1 MHNNKKES
9 THLLLFILGG
19 IVLFIL
25 SNVIE
30 ELRVSQGTTIAVY
43 VIAISS
49 IILLTGYSGQV
60 SLGHGALMA
69 IGAYAAAVLRFEF
82 NLPIILCF
90 ISAVLAAAVGGLLL
104 GVAAAR
110 LSGPYLA
117 GTTLALAIG
126 LPSLANQFPILGG
139 EQGLELKVG
148 PPDFEPE
155 VVTAIEPLTFL
166 GKIFSIVD
174 KLQTT
179 LATGAWPGASPM
191 STYQWW
197 FWIAALAALISM
209 WSVRNLLNSSYGRA
223 WRAGRGNEVAAQLA
237 GINTARSKV
246 LAFTISAG
254 IAGLAG
260 ALLAMSI
267 GTVSPSAFPL
277 ALSFSLLTGAV
288 LSGIT
293 TLGGVIIGSVVLV
306 AIPEIADVVAHRLG
320 SSESV
325 TTNLPG
331 LIVSGLLILT
341 VLFVPNGPVEQH
353 RARKAKHEA
362 AHKGSKKK
370 KQ

>member
-1 MHNNKKES
+1 MHKIKKQS
-9 THLLLFILGG
+9 THLPLFVLGG
-19 IVLFIL
+19 VVLFIC
-25 SNVIE
+25 SNFIE
-30 ELRVSQGTTIAVY
+30 ELRVSQGTEIAY
-43 VIAISS
+43 FVIAISS

-69 IGAYAAAVLRFEF
+69 VGAYAAAVLRNEF
-82 NLPIILCF
+82 NAPFILCF
-90 ISAVLAAAVGGLLL
+90 IAAVLVAALSGALL

-117 GTTLALAIG
+117 GTTLALAIA
-126 LPSLANQFPILGG
+126 LPSLATQFSILGNG
-139 EQGLELKVG
+139 QPLDFLVG
-148 PPDFEPE
+148 PDD
-155 VVTAIEPLTFL
+155 LSNY
-166 GKIFSIVD
+166 KW
-174 KLQTT
+174 Q
-179 LATGAWPGASPM
+179 
-191 STYQWW
+191 

-209 WSVRNLLNSSYGRA
+209 WTIRNVLNSSYGRA
-223 WRAGRGNEVAAQLA
+223 WKAGRGNEVAAELA

-260 ALLAMSI
+260 ALLAMTT
-267 GTVSPSAFPL
+267 GGPSPDAFPL
-277 ALSFSLLTGAV
+277 AISFSLLTGAV
-288 LSGIT
+288 LAGIT
-293 TLGGVIIGSVVLV
+293 TLGGVIIGAVVLV
-306 AIPEIADVVAHRLG
+306 AIPDLADVVANRLG
-320 SSESV
+320 GSERV
-325 TTNLPG
+325 TDNLPG

>member
-1 MHNNKKES
+1 VHKRQNS
-9 THLLLFILGG
+9 SHLIPFILGG
-19 IVLFIL
+19 VVLYFL
-25 SNVIE
+25 SGMVD
-30 ELRVSQGTTIAVY
+30 ELRVYQGASIAVY
-43 VIAISS
+43 VVAIAS

-69 IGAYAAAVLRFEF
+69 IGGYAAAVLRIEF

-90 ISAVLAAAVGGLLL
+90 VAAVLIAAIGGALL
-104 GVAAAR
+104 GAAAAR

-126 LPSLANQFPILGG
+126 LPSLANQFSVLGG
-139 EQGLELKVG
+139 EQGLLFDVG
-148 PPDFEPE
+148 FPP
-155 VVTAIEPLTFL
+155 LSL
-166 GKIFSIVD
+166 GEEFTQYKWF
-174 KLQTT
+174 
-179 LATGAWPGASPM
+179 
-191 STYQWW
+191 

-209 WSVRNLLNSSYGRA
+209 WLLQNILRSRYGRN
-223 WRAGRGNEVAAQLA
+223 WKAGRGNEVAAQLA
-237 GINTARSKV
+237 GINTARSKI

-260 ALLAMSI
+260 ALLAMTI

-277 ALSFSLLTGAV
+277 SLSFALLTGAV
-288 LSGIT
+288 LSGVT
-293 TLGGVIIGSVVLV
+293 TLSGVMLGALTLV
-306 AIPEIADVVAHRLG
+306 AIPEIADVIAHRLG
-320 SSESV
+320 TSESV

-362 AHKGSKKK
+362 LLGSTHK
-370 KQ
+370 

>member
-1 MHNNKKES
+1 VHKAKKDT
-9 THLLLFILGG
+9 THLPLFILGG
-19 IVLFIL
+19 VVLYFL
-25 SNVIE
+25 SGVVD
-30 ELRVSQGTTIAVY
+30 ELRVYQGASIAVY

-69 IGAYAAAVLRFEF
+69 VGAYAAAVLRIEY

-90 ISAVLAAAVGGLLL
+90 VVAVIAAAIGGALL
-104 GVAAAR
+104 GAAAAR
-110 LSGPYLA
+110 LTGPYLA

-126 LPSLANQFPILGG
+126 LPSLANQFTVLGG
-139 EQGLELKVG
+139 EQGLIFDVG
-148 PPDFEPE
+148 FPPLSLGEDF
-155 VVTAIEPLTFL
+155 TQYKWF
-166 GKIFSIVD
+166 
-174 KLQTT
+174 
-179 LATGAWPGASPM
+179 
-191 STYQWW
+191 

-209 WSVRNLLNSSYGRA
+209 WAVRNILGSRYGRS
-223 WRAGRGNEVAAQLA
+223 WRAGRGHEVAAQLA

-260 ALLAMSI
+260 ALLAMTI

-277 ALSFSLLTGAV
+277 SLSFALLTGAV

-293 TLGGVIIGSVVLV
+293 TLGGVIVGAFVLV
-306 AIPEIADVVAHRLG
+306 IIPEIADVIAHRLG
-320 SSESV
+320 TSESV

-362 AHKGSKKK
+362 LLGSKHN
-370 KQ
+370 

>member
-1 MHNNKKES
+1 MHKAKKDT
-9 THLLLFILGG
+9 THLPLFILGG
-19 IVLFIL
+19 VVLYFL
-25 SNVIE
+25 SGVVD
-30 ELRVSQGTTIAVY
+30 ELRVYQGASIAVY

-69 IGAYAAAVLRFEF
+69 VGAYAAAVLRIEY
-82 NLPIILCF
+82 NLPIVLCF
-90 ISAVLAAAVGGLLL
+90 VVAVIAAAIGGALL
-104 GVAAAR
+104 GAAAAR
-110 LSGPYLA
+110 LTGPYLA

-126 LPSLANQFPILGG
+126 LPSLANQFTVLGG
-139 EQGLELKVG
+139 EQGLIFDVG
-148 PPDFEPE
+148 FPPLSLGEDF
-155 VVTAIEPLTFL
+155 TQYKWF
-166 GKIFSIVD
+166 
-174 KLQTT
+174 
-179 LATGAWPGASPM
+179 
-191 STYQWW
+191 

-209 WSVRNLLNSSYGRA
+209 WAVRNILGSRYGRS
-223 WRAGRGNEVAAQLA
+223 WRAGRGHEVAAQLA

-260 ALLAMSI
+260 ALLAMTI

-277 ALSFSLLTGAV
+277 SLSFALLTGAV

-293 TLGGVIIGSVVLV
+293 TLGGVIVGAFVLV
-306 AIPEIADVVAHRLG
+306 IIPEIADVIAHRLG
-320 SSESV
+320 TSESV

-362 AHKGSKKK
+362 LLGSKHK
-370 KQ
+370 

>member
-1 MHNNKKES
+1 M
-9 THLLLFILGG
+9 FILGG
-19 IVLFIL
+19 VVLYFL
-25 SNVIE
+25 SGMVD
-30 ELRVSQGTTIAVY
+30 ELRVYQGATIAVY

-69 IGAYAAAVLRFEF
+69 VGAYAAAVLRIEF

-90 ISAVLAAAVGGLLL
+90 VVAVLAAAIGGALL
-104 GVAAAR
+104 GAAAAR

-126 LPSLANQFPILGG
+126 LPSLANQFEVLGG
-139 EQGLELKVG
+139 EQGLLFDVG
-148 PPDFEPE
+148 FPPL
-155 VVTAIEPLTFL
+155 AL
-166 GKIFSIVD
+166 GEEFTQYKWF
-174 KLQTT
+174 
-179 LATGAWPGASPM
+179 
-191 STYQWW
+191 

-209 WSVRNLLNSSYGRA
+209 WVVRNLLNSAYGRA
-223 WRAGRGNEVAAQLA
+223 WKAGRGNEVAAQLA

-260 ALLAMSI
+260 ALLAMTI

-277 ALSFSLLTGAV
+277 SLSFAVLTGAV
-288 LSGIT
+288 LAGIT
-293 TLGGVIIGSVVLV
+293 TLGGVILGALVLV
-306 AIPEIADVVAHRLG
+306 IIPEIADVIAHRLG
-320 SSESV
+320 AAESV
-325 TTNLPG
+325 TINLPG

-353 RARKAKHEA
+353 RARKAKHSA
-362 AHKGSKKK
+362 LLGGTHKKM
-370 KQ
+370 Q

>member
-1 MHNNKKES
+1 MHKRQNS
-9 THLLLFILGG
+9 SHLIPFLLGG
-19 IVLFIL
+19 VVLYFL
-25 SNVIE
+25 SGMVD
-30 ELRVSQGTTIAVY
+30 ELRVYQGASIAVY
-43 VIAISS
+43 VVAIAS

-69 IGAYAAAVLRFEF
+69 IGGYAAAVLRIEF

-90 ISAVLAAAVGGLLL
+90 VAAVLIAAIGGALL
-104 GVAAAR
+104 GAAAAR

-126 LPSLANQFPILGG
+126 LPSLANQFSVLGG
-139 EQGLELKVG
+139 EQGLLFDVG
-148 PPDFEPE
+148 FPP
-155 VVTAIEPLTFL
+155 LSL
-166 GKIFSIVD
+166 GEEFTQYKWF
-174 KLQTT
+174 
-179 LATGAWPGASPM
+179 
-191 STYQWW
+191 

-209 WSVRNLLNSSYGRA
+209 WLLQNILRSRYGRN
-223 WRAGRGNEVAAQLA
+223 WKAGRGNEVAAQLA
-237 GINTARSKV
+237 GINTARSKI

-260 ALLAMSI
+260 ALLAMTI

-277 ALSFSLLTGAV
+277 SLSFALLTGAV
-288 LSGIT
+288 LSGVT
-293 TLGGVIIGSVVLV
+293 TLSGVMLGAVTLV
-306 AIPEIADVVAHRLG
+306 AIPEIADVIAHRLG
-320 SSESV
+320 TSESV

-362 AHKGSKKK
+362 LLGSTHK
-370 KQ
+370 

>member
-1 MHNNKKES
+1 MLKKKHAHKEKKES
-9 THLLLFILGG
+9 THLFLFILGG
-19 IVLFIL
+19 VALYFL
-25 SNVIE
+25 SGWVD
-30 ELRVSQGTTIAVY
+30 ELRVYQGASIAVY

-69 IGAYAAAVLRFEF
+69 VGAYAAVVLRIEY

-90 ISAVLAAAVGGLLL
+90 VASVLVAAIGGALL
-104 GVAAAR
+104 GAAAAR

-117 GTTLALAIG
+117 GTTLALAVG
-126 LPSLANQFPILGG
+126 LPSLANQFTVLGG
-139 EQGLELKVG
+139 EQGLLFDVG
-148 PPDFEPE
+148 FPPL
-155 VVTAIEPLTFL
+155 AL
-166 GKIFSIVD
+166 GEEFTQYKWF
-174 KLQTT
+174 
-179 LATGAWPGASPM
+179 
-191 STYQWW
+191 
-197 FWIAALAALISM
+197 FWIAGLAALISL
-209 WSVRNLLNSSYGRA
+209 WTIRNLLNSAYGRA
-223 WRAGRGNEVAAQLA
+223 WKAGRANEVAAQLA

-260 ALLAMSI
+260 ALLAMTI

-277 ALSFSLLTGAV
+277 ALSFAVLTGAV
-288 LSGIT
+288 LAGIT
-293 TLGGVIIGSVVLV
+293 TLGGVIVGAVLLV
-306 AIPEIADVVAHRLG
+306 IIPEIADLIAHKLG

-325 TTNLPG
+325 ITNLPG

-362 AHKGSKKK
+362 LLGSTLS
-370 KQ
+370 

>member
-1 MHNNKKES
+1 MKKQS
-9 THLLLFILGG
+9 THLPLFVLGG
-19 IVLFIL
+19 VVLFIF
-25 SNVIE
+25 SNFIE
-30 ELRVSQGTTIAVY
+30 ELRVSQGTEIAY
-43 VIAISS
+43 FVIAISS

-69 IGAYAAAVLRFEF
+69 VGAYAAAVLRNEF
-82 NLPIILCF
+82 NAPFILCF
-90 ISAVLAAAVGGLLL
+90 IAAVLVAALSGALL

-117 GTTLALAIG
+117 GTTLALAIA
-126 LPSLANQFPILGG
+126 LPSLATQFSILGNG
-139 EQGLELKVG
+139 QPLDFLVG
-148 PPDFEPE
+148 PDD
-155 VVTAIEPLTFL
+155 LSNY
-166 GKIFSIVD
+166 KW
-174 KLQTT
+174 Q
-179 LATGAWPGASPM
+179 
-191 STYQWW
+191 

-209 WSVRNLLNSSYGRA
+209 WTIRNILNSSYGRA
-223 WRAGRGNEVAAQLA
+223 WKAGRGNEVAAELA

-260 ALLAMSI
+260 ALLAMTT
-267 GTVSPSAFPL
+267 GGPSPDAFPL
-277 ALSFSLLTGAV
+277 AISFSLLTGAV
-288 LSGIT
+288 LAGIT
-293 TLGGVIIGSVVLV
+293 TLGGVIIGAVVLV
-306 AIPEIADVVAHRLG
+306 AIPEVADVVAHRLG

-362 AHKGSKKK
+362 AHSSTKK
-370 KQ
+370 